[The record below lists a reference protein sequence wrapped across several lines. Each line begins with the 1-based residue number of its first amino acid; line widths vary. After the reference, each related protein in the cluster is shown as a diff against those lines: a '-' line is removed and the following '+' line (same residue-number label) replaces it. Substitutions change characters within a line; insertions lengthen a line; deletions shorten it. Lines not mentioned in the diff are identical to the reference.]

1 MQNRSVGGDKGWGEQ
16 FMTSN
21 KALDHL
27 NLFWEYSGK
36 KEIIRQKSHF
46 EGRSNRIWRQTG
58 PGDTDSPVRRSAFS
72 M

>member
-1 MQNRSVGGDKGWGEQ
+1 MKNRSVGGDKGWGEQ

-21 KALDHL
+21 KTLDHL

-58 PGDTDSPVRRSAFS
+58 PGDTDSHVRGSAFS